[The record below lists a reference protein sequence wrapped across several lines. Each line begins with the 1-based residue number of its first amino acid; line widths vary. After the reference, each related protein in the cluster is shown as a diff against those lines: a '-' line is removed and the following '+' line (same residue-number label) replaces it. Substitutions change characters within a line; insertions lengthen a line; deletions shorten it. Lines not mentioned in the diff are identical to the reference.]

1 MPQHWSRAARAGG
14 RGGSRQ
20 EFEAFEE
27 QQLVKAPAWQRR
39 CLRGTA
45 EGRLA
50 RLGGELLGASGSTRR
65 GKTHT
70 DLCFACPNL
79 AVLQGA
85 RGGGFFC

>member
-27 QQLVKAPAWQRR
+27 QQLAKAPAWQRR
-39 CLRGTA
+39 CLRGRA

-50 RLGGELLGASGSTRR
+50 RLAGGSSCEQAAALEEVKLTLTSALLALT
-65 GKTHT
+65 
-70 DLCFACPNL
+70 
-79 AVLQGA
+79 
-85 RGGGFFC
+85 